1 MSRVCV
7 QLGFALNFN
16 TLEVEAAVR
25 VNSKRRVLE
34 AESQWSWMA
43 FRRGAPS
50 GPWGE
55 HSTTANE
62 WLPRSKCHSFR
73 RRSSQ
78 GNQSRL

>member
-1 MSRVCV
+1 MSRVCM

-43 FRRGAPS
+43 FRRGLPL
-50 GPWGE
+50 GREG
-55 HSTTANE
+55 ST
-62 WLPRSKCHSFR
+62 R
-73 RRSSQ
+73 RRPTNGFLGPSATRF
-78 GNQSRL
+78 GGAAAKVTNLA